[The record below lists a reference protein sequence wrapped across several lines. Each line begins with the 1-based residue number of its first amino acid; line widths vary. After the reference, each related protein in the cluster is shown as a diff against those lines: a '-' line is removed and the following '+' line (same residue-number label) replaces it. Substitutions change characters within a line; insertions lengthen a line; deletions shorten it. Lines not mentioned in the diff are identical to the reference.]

1 MLTGKPPELLEFTN
15 LSMGGLFVKTM
26 APLKVGSAVALEL
39 RVLGTPFN
47 ATATVAWIRSFDP
60 EPDKW
65 GMGLE
70 FRKLSAAQRKVLYR
84 QVREAVEQGR

>member
-26 APLKVGSAVALEL
+26 APLKVGSVVDLEL

-47 ATATVAWIRSFDP
+47 ACIRA
-60 EPDKW
+60 
-65 GMGLE
+65 L
-70 FRKLSAAQRKVLYR
+70 FRRS
-84 QVREAVEQGR
+84 